1 MRMPWLCGPKI
12 DRKKKMAKDIYMG
25 EVFRNEA
32 VQRDYFLM
40 KVTLPSSF
48 IEPLPGQFVMIRI
61 AGLQDPFLSGPIS
74 IYSFTPGKSNSAIE
88 LPYRVVGKGTQ
99 ILAGLIKGSQVEISG
114 PLGGSYRIDANKKN
128 IVLIAGGIGVAPLSL
143 LAQYLCKTAC
153 HEADAMTFYL
163 GAQTADAVAGLD
175 HLRKYCYKIIVCTDD
190 GTLGEKLLVTAAF
203 QKDIKKY
210 APDQTAIYACGPKP
224 MLRSLST
231 ILDGK
236 YFCQVSLEE
245 RMACGVGACVGCAV
259 AIKDENGKKAYLRVC
274 ADGPVFD
281 LQKVIWE

>member
-1 MRMPWLCGPKI
+1 
-12 DRKKKMAKDIYMG
+12 MAKDIYIG
-25 EVFRNEA
+25 EVSKNEEI
-32 VQRDYFLM
+32 QIDCFLV
-40 KVTLPSSF
+40 KVKLPVNF
-48 IEPLPGQFVMIRI
+48 AEPLPGQFVMIRI
-61 AGLQDPFLSGPIS
+61 AGLHDPFLSRPIS
-74 IYSFTPGKSNSAIE
+74 IYSFLRGKSHCTLE
-88 LPYRVVGKGTQ
+88 LLYRVVGKGTQ

-114 PLGGSYRIDANKKN
+114 PLGGSYAIDENKKN

-143 LAQYLCKTAC
+143 LAQFLCQTAC

-163 GAQTADAVAGLD
+163 GAQSADAVVGLD
-175 HLRKYCYKIIVCTDD
+175 HLRQYCYNIIVCTDD
-190 GTLGEKLLVTAAF
+190 GTLGKKSLVTAAF

-231 ILDGK
+231 ILDRQ

-245 RMACGVGACVGCAV
+245 RMACGVGACMGCVVAV
-259 AIKDENGKKAYLRVC
+259 ADEKGEKVYKRVC